1 MESMESQ
8 IQLIHKGN
16 FWEKLREMEFKKNL
30 VLVPKHWNPM
40 HIFLIIH
47 SLHQLDYADVKK
59 KNAPVTARVPN
70 RFPPRWPS

>member
-59 KNAPVTARVPN
+59 KKRTCNSTCP
-70 RFPPRWPS
+70 